1 MKSRIYVIL
10 AFIVIACNN
19 QENSISREELV
30 IRQVEVFF
38 ASLGKIEKVKNGV
51 TLTAGFYDLD
61 EVINEVNKILCNN
74 GFKPSIS
81 DFDLEQLS
89 SQVGRT
95 KKTCYTSYKFYYE
108 GKSDSWFAMQTC
120 YWCNANLS
128 DFSCMYV
135 IYKTGQI

>member
-95 KKTCYTSYKFYYE
+95 KKRVIQATSFTMKE
-108 GKSDSWFAMQTC
+108 SLIHGLLCKLAIGAMPISRTSVAC
-120 YWCNANLS
+120 
-128 DFSCMYV
+128 
-135 IYKTGQI
+135 T